1 MRTPS
6 IILALALVGCQETN
20 FFVPTEPIPT
30 PEPGSVEGRV
40 CDPSG
45 RTWLA
50 DALIYTYL
58 RTEDGHIYDTK
69 TAYSDRNGYWL
80 LDELPMGY
88 EYDIYVQYGYDVL
101 ETHRVW
107 VDDGQHVILEQPD
120 CFDPLQVDVA
130 VITGDYDDFQD
141 VLTNMGFANY
151 ELIDGLTSAEL
162 VHFLTDPAALEPY
175 DIIFFNGGH
184 VEEDVVY
191 DSDGSAPEG
200 QIDTIRENIVAY
212 VEAGGTVYGSDWAYD
227 VIERGW
233 PTRINFIG
241 DDNVPDD
248 AQKGEYAYV
257 NAAVSDSALAE
268 FLDKDYIEV
277 EFDLPVWPVMDS
289 VDGSVSIHLSSTVE
303 YREGTET
310 ISLPARPILAS
321 FTAGEG
327 KVVYASFRVAKN
339 ATADMVMSL
348 QYMMYNL

>member
-1 MRTPS
+1 MRIATVA
-6 IILALALVGCQETN
+6 LALALTGCQEQN
-20 FFVPTEPIPT
+20 FFVPTDPVAT

-58 RTEDGHIYDTK
+58 RTDEGKIYDTK

-80 LDELPMGY
+80 LDDLPQGF

-101 ETHRVW
+101 EDHRVW

-130 VITGDYDDFQD
+130 VVTGDYDDFQD

-151 ELIDGLTSAEL
+151 ELVDGLTSTEL
-162 VHFLTDPAALEPY
+162 VHFLSDPASMEPY

-184 VEEDVVY
+184 VEEDVIY
-191 DSDGSAPEG
+191 DSDGDAPEG
-200 QIDTIRENIVAY
+200 QIDTIRQNIIDY
-212 VEAGGTVYGSDWAYD
+212 VEAGGTIYGSDWAYD

-233 PTRINFIG
+233 PTRINFVG
-241 DDNVPDD
+241 DDNLADD
-248 AQKGEYAYV
+248 AQKGEYAFV

-268 FLDKDYIEV
+268 FLDKDHIEV

-289 VDGSVSIHLSSTVE
+289 VDGSVSVHLSSTVE
-303 YREGTET
+303 YREGIET

-327 KVVYASFRVAKN
+327 KVVFASFRVAKN
-339 ATADMVMSL
+339 ATSDMVMSL

>member
-1 MRTPS
+1 MRIATLA
-6 IILALALVGCQETN
+6 IALALAGCTEQN
-20 FFVPTEPIPT
+20 FFVPTEPVNT

-50 DALIYTYL
+50 DALVYTYL
-58 RTEDGHIYDTK
+58 RNDEGRIYDTK

-88 EYDIYVQYGYDVL
+88 EYDIFVQYGYDVL

-107 VDDGQHVILEQPD
+107 VDDGEHVVLEQPD

-130 VITGDYDDFQD
+130 VISGDYDDFQI

-151 ELIDGLTSAEL
+151 ELIDGLTSEEL
-162 VHFLTDPAALEPY
+162 VHFLSDPAALEPF

-184 VEEDVVY
+184 VEQDVIY
-191 DSDGSAPEG
+191 DAEGTAPEG
-200 QIDTIRENIVAY
+200 QVDAIMANIIDY
-212 VEAGGTVYGSDWAYD
+212 VEAGGTIYGSDWAYD

-233 PTRINFIG
+233 PSRINFVG

-268 FLDKDYIEV
+268 FLGKDYIEV

-289 VDGSVSIHLSSTVE
+289 VDGSVSVHLSATVE

>member
-1 MRTPS
+1 MRTAL
-6 IILALALVGCQETN
+6 IAATLALTGCQEQN
-20 FFVPTEPIPT
+20 FFVPTDPVPT

-50 DALIYTYL
+50 DALVYTYL
-58 RTEDGHIYDTK
+58 RTEEGQIYDTK

-107 VDDGQHVILEQPD
+107 VGDGEHVILDQPD

-130 VITGDYDDFQD
+130 VVTGDYDDFQD

-151 ELIDGLTSAEL
+151 DLVDGLTDTEL
-162 VHFLTDPAALEPY
+162 VHFLSDPAALEPY

-184 VEEDVVY
+184 VEENVIY
-191 DSDGSAPEG
+191 DSDGDAPEG
-200 QIDTIRENIVAY
+200 QIELIMQNIIDY

-233 PTRINFIG
+233 PTRVNYVG

-268 FLDKDYIEV
+268 FLGKDFIEV

-289 VDGSVSIHLSSTVE
+289 VDGSVSVHLSATVE

-310 ISLPARPILAS
+310 IALPARPILAS

-339 ATADMVMSL
+339 ATSDMVMSL